1 MVAIYARQSVDKKDS
16 ISIETQIQLCRE
28 ELEPEAPLRVYQDRG
43 YSGSNT
49 NRPGLR
55 QLLEDVRRR
64 EIQRVAVYKLDRISR
79 SLMDFARL
87 VELFREYGVAF
98 QSTQLEYDW
107 ITTSRA
113 DLEAQMLARQQK
125 NN

>member
-98 QSTQLEYDW
+98 QSTQERFDTATPMGNAMLSIAMVFAQLE
-107 ITTSRA
+107 
-113 DLEAQMLARQQK
+113 
-125 NN
+125 